1 MQMFQLDPRLQADSE
16 AIGDLPLSQV
26 RLVNN
31 ADFPWVLLIPRQN
44 DLREIHQLSPSDQ
57 GQLMAESSHLSKA
70 MAAAFSADKMN
81 VAALGNMVAQLHL
94 HVIVRWAGDIC
105 WPGPIWGQHQ
115 AAPMSADQQA
125 ERQQIIAHIIHDWR

>member
-1 MQMFQLDPRLQADSE
+1 MQMFQLDPRLQADSQ

-44 DLREIHQLSPSDQ
+44 NLREIHQLSPSDQ
-57 GQLMAESSHLSKA
+57 RQFIAESSHLSKA
-70 MAAAFSADKMN
+70 MAAAFNADKMN